1 MVIKSQTRREAGDVG
16 ALRSPKRWA
25 PYTPYPGRSEKA
37 RWTACIRLDEIEE
50 GRAVI
55 YRSARGRGFSMAAPT
70 GRRPSVQVRVIAEPP
85 LSSLAGAGRITR

>member
-1 MVIKSQTRREAGDVG
+1 MVIKSQTRREASDVG

-25 PYTPYPGRSEKA
+25 PLHPSTQGA
-37 RWTACIRLDEIEE
+37 RWNACIRLDEIEE
-50 GRAVI
+50 ARGD
-55 YRSARGRGFSMAAPT
+55 YRSAEGRGFSMAAPT